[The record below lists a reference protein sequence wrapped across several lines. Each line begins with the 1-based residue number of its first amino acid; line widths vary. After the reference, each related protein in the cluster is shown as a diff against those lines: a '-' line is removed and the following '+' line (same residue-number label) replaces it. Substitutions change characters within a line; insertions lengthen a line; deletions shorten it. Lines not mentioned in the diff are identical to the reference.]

1 MWTSRLLL
9 VSLNINLGKM
19 EGKKTRRILMMV
31 SSPTIST
38 TTGWSVGFW
47 AAELIHAYK
56 LFIEKGYDV
65 TIASPKGGKV
75 EVDSLSDPRDPSG
88 YSKEDV
94 ISLQFLQD
102 KEFNAF
108 LENTKKVSDLAVND
122 FDAIV
127 VVGGQGPMFTFKA
140 ETGLQDTFL
149 EFYNKGKISAA
160 LCHGTSLLL
169 YLKNKDNKPIIQG
182 KKMTGF
188 TNEEEDF
195 ADRVVGKKVMPF
207 RIEDEA
213 KKLGADFKKGN
224 AFEAFATRDGNLIT
238 GQQQHSGAEVA
249 KLVIEALGQ

>member
-1 MWTSRLLL
+1 VDIKIITDF
-9 VSLNINLGKM
+9 LNIENKM
-19 EGKKTRRILMMV
+19 GEKKTRILMVV
-31 SSPTIST
+31 SNPATST
-38 TTGWSVGFW
+38 TTGWPVGFW
-47 AAELIHAYK
+47 AAELTHAYK

-65 TIASPKGGKV
+65 TIASPNGGKV
-75 EVDSLSDPRDPSG
+75 QVDSLSDPRDPSG

-94 ISLQFLQD
+94 ISLEFLKD
-102 KEFNAF
+102 TKFNGL
-108 LENTKKVSDLAVND
+108 LENTKRVSDLAVEG

-127 VVGGQGPMFTFKA
+127 VVGGQAPMFTFKT
-140 ETGLQDTFL
+140 ETGLQDIFS

-169 YLKNKDNKPIIQG
+169 YLRNSNNKPIIQG

-195 ADRVVGKKVMPF
+195 ADGVVGKKVMPF

-213 KKLGADFKKGN
+213 RKLGAEFKKAK
-224 AFEAFATRDGNLIT
+224 AFEAFAIREGNLIT

-249 KLVIEALGQ
+249 KLVINALGQ

>member
-19 EGKKTRRILMMV
+19 EGKKTRRILMVV

-56 LFIEKGYDV
+56 LFLEKGYDV

-88 YSKEDV
+88 YSKDV

>member
-1 MWTSRLLL
+1 
-9 VSLNINLGKM
+9 M
-19 EGKKTRRILMMV
+19 EGKKTRILMVV

-47 AAELIHAYK
+47 AAELTHAYK
-56 LFIEKGYDV
+56 LFTEEGYDV

-75 EVDSLSDPRDPSG
+75 EVDNLSDPRDSSG

-102 KEFNAF
+102 KKFNTV
-108 LENTKKVSDLAVND
+108 LENTKKVSDLEEDD

-127 VVGGQGPMFTFKA
+127 VVGGQGPMFTFKT
-140 ETGLQDTFL
+140 ETDLQDIFL
-149 EFYNKGKISAA
+149 DFYNKGKISAA

-169 YLKNKDNKPIIQG
+169 YLKNNDNNPIIHG
-182 KKMTGF
+182 RKMTGF

-213 KKLGADFKKGN
+213 RKLGADFKKAN
-224 AFEAFATRDGNLIT
+224 AFQAFAIMDGNLIT
-238 GQQQHSGAEVA
+238 GQQQHSEAEVA
-249 KLVIEALGQ
+249 KLVLEALG

>member
-1 MWTSRLLL
+1 VDIEVITHFIEYWIR
-9 VSLNINLGKM
+9 KM
-19 EGKKTRRILMMV
+19 KDKKTRILMVV
-31 SSPTIST
+31 SNPATST
-38 TTGWSVGFW
+38 TTGWPVGFW
-47 AAELIHAYK
+47 AGELTHAYK
-56 LFIEKGYDV
+56 LFLEKGYDV

-75 EVDSLSDPRDPSG
+75 EVDSLSDPRDSSG
-88 YSKEDV
+88 YSKEDL

-102 KEFNAF
+102 KKFSTL
-108 LENTKKVSDLAVND
+108 LENTKKVSDLEEDD
-122 FDAIV
+122 FDAII
-127 VVGGQGPMFTFKA
+127 VVGGQGPMFTFKT

-149 EFYNKGKISAA
+149 RFYNKGKISAA

-169 YLKNKDNKPIIQG
+169 YLKNNNNTPIIQG

-213 KKLGADFKKGN
+213 RKLGADFKKGN
-224 AFEAFATRDGNLIT
+224 AFEAFAIRDDNLIT

-249 KLVIEALGQ
+249 KLVIKALG